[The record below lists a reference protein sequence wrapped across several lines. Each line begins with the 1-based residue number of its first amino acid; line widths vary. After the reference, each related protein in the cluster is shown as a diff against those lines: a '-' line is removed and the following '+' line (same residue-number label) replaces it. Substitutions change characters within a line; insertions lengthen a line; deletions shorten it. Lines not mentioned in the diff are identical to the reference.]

1 MTGTS
6 WSIQYVKLMSG
17 LQDFRCIYCWDERLT
32 FCVNFSRQRWAK
44 LIPQMTESN
53 ISPDIISE
61 TIQQQTRYVYFFY
74 IVTLDTFNIQKRM

>member
-1 MTGTS
+1 MLNSCLVYKILGAS
-6 WSIQYVKLMSG
+6 
-17 LQDFRCIYCWDERLT
+17 IYCWDERLT

-61 TIQQQTRYVYFFY
+61 TIQQQTRYVYFF
-74 IVTLDTFNIQKRM
+74 LHSNS